1 MRENIEN
8 MVPNDVEVAV
18 WPVPYH
24 FWGGTSWP
32 SVNGDVRR
40 HPVCTHGMRPG
51 ENPNKRSA
59 HGSALGWRG
68 TLRVTIVWTEMITK
82 PPKKNS
88 EIIIIQNSR
97 LLRGSAL

>member
-51 ENPNKRSA
+51 ENQTNDQRMVRPSA
-59 HGSALGWRG
+59 GGG
-68 TLRVTIVWTEMITK
+68 
-82 PPKKNS
+82 P
-88 EIIIIQNSR
+88 
-97 LLRGSAL
+97 